1 MANPT
6 FRVSS
11 GLPEKAHRKRMG
23 DAVWLF
29 MWLVNKQTKPDGTV
43 LGGRPIKCFEIGA
56 GLGYHRVTVLRHI
69 RTLEAGY
76 IAVKR
81 TPYGLVIRILH
92 QKKFPQPVQKAS
104 NLRKRDVTDVLHR
117 CNRSA
122 TSTCRSAT
130 SKIKTPE
137 VDPEVDPEV
146 NPPRRGGPKNSG
158 DKRTQGAANAVN
170 GNLGPEKARRAR
182 ARYRRLEK
190 EAAWGK
196 ERDVGRH

>member
-1 MANPT
+1 MLNPT

-92 QKKFPQPVQKAS
+92 QKKFPQPVQNPSK
-104 NLRKRDVTDVLHR
+104 LRKRDVTDVLHR

-122 TSTCRSAT
+122 TSTCRFAT

-146 NPPRRGGPKNSG
+146 NPPRRGGGSNHTGK
-158 DKRTQGAANAVN
+158 
-170 GNLGPEKARRAR
+170 EKARRAR